1 MLPRALQA
9 AGSVKGRTMTAVEVV
24 YKYEVKPTEIV
35 MRALDN
41 VREVYGIRR
50 IRFDEAERS
59 IRVEYDA
66 TRLNE
71 QTVASLLRGCGMN
84 LQERVTLA

>member
-1 MLPRALQA
+1 
-9 AGSVKGRTMTAVEVV
+9 MTAVEVV
-24 YKYEVKPTEIV
+24 YKYEMKPTETV

-59 IRVEYDA
+59 VRVEYDA

-71 QTVASLLRGCGMN
+71 QTVYSLLRGCGMN
-84 LQERVTLA
+84 LQERVALV

>member
-1 MLPRALQA
+1 
-9 AGSVKGRTMTAVEVV
+9 MTAVEVV
-24 YKYEVKPTEIV
+24 YKYEMKPTEIV

-50 IRFDEAERS
+50 IRFDESERS
-59 IRVEYDA
+59 VRVEYDA

-71 QTVASLLRGCGMN
+71 EMVYSLLRGCGIN

>member
-1 MLPRALQA
+1 
-9 AGSVKGRTMTAVEVV
+9 MTAVEVCF
-24 YKYEVKPTEIV
+24 KYGLQPTEIV

-50 IRFDEAERS
+50 IKFNESENTL
-59 IRVEYDA
+59 RVEYDA

-71 QTVASLLRGCGMN
+71 DSVASLLRRSG
-84 LQERVTLA
+84 LDLKEKLALV

>member
-1 MLPRALQA
+1 
-9 AGSVKGRTMTAVEVV
+9 MTAVEVCF
-24 YKYEVKPTEIV
+24 KYGIPPTEGV

-50 IRFDEAERS
+50 IRFDETEHTV
-59 IRVEYDA
+59 RVEYDA

-71 QTVASLLRGCGMN
+71 DCVASLLRRTG
-84 LQERVTLA
+84 LDFKEKLALV

>member
-1 MLPRALQA
+1 
-9 AGSVKGRTMTAVEVV
+9 MTAVDVV
-24 YKYEVKPTEIV
+24 FRYGNNPGERE

-41 VREVYGIRR
+41 VWEVYGIRR
-50 IRFDEAERS
+50 VQFDESEKS

-71 QTVASLLRGCGMN
+71 DIVAALLRRAGIDV
-84 LQERVTLA
+84 QDRLALA

>member
-1 MLPRALQA
+1 
-9 AGSVKGRTMTAVEVV
+9 MTAVEVAFN
-24 YKYEVKPTEIV
+24 YGMNPTETV

-41 VREVYGIRR
+41 MREVYGVRR
-50 IRFDEAERS
+50 IRVNEAERT

-71 QTVASLLRGCGMN
+71 DTVAALLRRSGMD
-84 LQERVTLA
+84 LRDRVVLV